1 MQYIS
6 TSETDL
12 KVAKINQAT
21 FKKEIHILGAK
32 DKIAIRKLL
41 QDAGI
46 TCPPNQEIFPHTN
59 EYLDKLKTLA
69 AQVSGDAPRPEPI
82 NVDFIKEIENKD
94 GNERLID
101 ILQQK
106 DMLQAK
112 FTEWTA
118 KAKLVNDREP
128 QWSLLADL
136 INHAPDEPDMEP
148 FKKETAAIRDNRLLL
163 QEPDL
168 IQPILTAISDKLLTI
183 LNKRKEQYNVLYDI
197 RMADLQA
204 NEYFKN

>member
-1 MQYIS
+1 
-6 TSETDL
+6 
-12 KVAKINQAT
+12 
-21 FKKEIHILGAK
+21 
-32 DKIAIRKLL
+32 
-41 QDAGI
+41 
-46 TCPPNQEIFPHTN
+46 
-59 EYLDKLKTLA
+59 
-69 AQVSGDAPRPEPI
+69 
-82 NVDFIKEIENKD
+82 
-94 GNERLID
+94 
-101 ILQQK
+101 
-106 DMLQAK
+106 MLQAK
-112 FTEWTA
+112 FTEMDC
-118 KAKLVNDREP
+118 KAKLVIDREP